1 MHKWFWYSLNPEEKF
16 QRYKHSLW
24 LLILAIIVLF
34 IKFDLI
40 IALGYS
46 LVLIIFHILV
56 INIFKEKLWHIKK
69 EKVVKRRYKRFMTTF

>member
-1 MHKWFWYSLNPEEKF
+1 MHKWFWYFLNPEEKF

-34 IKFDLI
+34 IKFDLM

-46 LVLIIFHILV
+46 LVLIIFSYLGYKH
-56 INIFKEKLWHIKK
+56 FQREAMAYKERKSGQKTL
-69 EKVVKRRYKRFMTTF
+69 

>member
-46 LVLIIFHILV
+46 LVLII
-56 INIFKEKLWHIKK
+56 NIFKEKLWNIKK

>member
-34 IKFDLI
+34 IKFDLM

-46 LVLIIFHILV
+46 LVLIIFSYLGYKH
-56 INIFKEKLWHIKK
+56 FQSEAMAYKERKSCQKTL
-69 EKVVKRRYKRFMTTF
+69 

>member
-34 IKFDLI
+34 IKFDLM

-46 LVLIIFHILV
+46 LVLIIFSYLG
-56 INIFKEKLWHIKK
+56 
-69 EKVVKRRYKRFMTTF
+69 YKHFQREAMAYKIGRAHV